1 MNNEKVCDTT
11 LIANGL
17 RDILNGTKT
26 YPADYFLQSLTAAIE
41 LVDRVPGYLQQ
52 IEAHKSNHD
61 ANLRF
66 ISQLLDAAGIDGQD
80 SDDAPKILASQMK
93 QLQEQANQLHAI
105 GHAVGLLG
113 GQNVSLAVDKVR
125 ELVAEHETLNAR
137 IMHIRD
143 QLGINYASVGDVR
156 LEADKIGML
165 CAERDNLEGI
175 VKKLR
180 KRSGE
185 TPENRAETAPAL
197 TLEMLARAIDIIDR
211 LTMPTFSC
219 EPAGNPALD
228 IREWEGPRHG

>member
-1 MNNEKVCDTT
+1 MNNEKDCETT

-17 RDILNGTKT
+17 RDILNDAHIGKK
-26 YPADYFLQSLTAAIE
+26 PAQALQAAIE
-41 LVDRVPGYLQQ
+41 LIERVPGYLQQ

-80 SDDAPKILASQMK
+80 SDDAAKILASQMK
-93 QLQEQANQLHAI
+93 QLQDQAQLLHKI

-113 GQNVSLAVDKVR
+113 GQSVSLAVDKVR
-125 ELVAEHETLNAR
+125 ELVAENETLAAR
-137 IMHIRD
+137 LMHIRD

-175 VKKLR
+175 VQKLR

-185 TPENRAETAPAL
+185 TPEDRAGIAPAAA
-197 TLEMLARAIDIIDR
+197 LEMLGRALDIIDR
-211 LTMPTFSC
+211 LTGQPAPSLSC
-219 EPAGNPALD
+219 GSAANLMKLGGA
-228 IREWEGPRHG
+228 RHG